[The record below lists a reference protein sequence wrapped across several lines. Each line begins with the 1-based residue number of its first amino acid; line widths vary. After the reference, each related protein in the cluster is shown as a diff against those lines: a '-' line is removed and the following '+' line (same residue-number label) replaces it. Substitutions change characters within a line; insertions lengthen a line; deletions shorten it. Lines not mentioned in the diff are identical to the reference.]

1 MLNDQTMRLTAFQP
15 RLVRT
20 ACVIGYYRMD
30 VALPVYNCGYK
41 RGIND
46 IRVHVEH
53 YIMAPT

>member
-1 MLNDQTMRLTAFQP
+1 
-15 RLVRT
+15 
-20 ACVIGYYRMD
+20 MD